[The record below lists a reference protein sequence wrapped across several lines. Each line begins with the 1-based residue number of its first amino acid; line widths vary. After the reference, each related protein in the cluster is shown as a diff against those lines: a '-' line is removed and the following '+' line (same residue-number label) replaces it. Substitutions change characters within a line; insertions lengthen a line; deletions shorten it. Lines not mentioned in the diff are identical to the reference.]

1 MNPSNLKQLSF
12 ANNPKFR
19 LALILI
25 YFAQW
30 LLQKICTTI
39 LSDQIQI
46 KTNRDSVTRVFPR
59 FKRFICFHW
68 LLVIFCSVLIGYC
81 FYFGFGFCD
90 TQLLLLSTELRLP
103 VIYLVFRITYEYQ
116 PLERRNETNSSLIFS
131 HFSWSS
137 TTWRPSN
144 VFTASFEGSNCRA
157 CIISWAFSEI

>member
-30 LLQKICTTI
+30 LLQKICTAI

-59 FKRFICFHW
+59 FKRFICFH
-68 LLVIFCSVLIGYC
+68 
-81 FYFGFGFCD
+81 
-90 TQLLLLSTELRLP
+90 
-103 VIYLVFRITYEYQ
+103 
-116 PLERRNETNSSLIFS
+116 
-131 HFSWSS
+131 
-137 TTWRPSN
+137 
-144 VFTASFEGSNCRA
+144 
-157 CIISWAFSEI
+157 

>member
-46 KTNRDSVTRVFPR
+46 KNQSRLCYSRFPA
-59 FKRFICFHW
+59 
-68 LLVIFCSVLIGYC
+68 L
-81 FYFGFGFCD
+81 
-90 TQLLLLSTELRLP
+90 
-103 VIYLVFRITYEYQ
+103 
-116 PLERRNETNSSLIFS
+116 
-131 HFSWSS
+131 
-137 TTWRPSN
+137 
-144 VFTASFEGSNCRA
+144 
-157 CIISWAFSEI
+157 

>member
-25 YFAQW
+25 NFAQW

-46 KTNRDSVTRVFPR
+46 KTNRDSVTRVALAPCD
-59 FKRFICFHW
+59 ILLCSDW
-68 LLVIFCSVLIGYC
+68 LL
-81 FYFGFGFCD
+81 
-90 TQLLLLSTELRLP
+90 LLLWFWVLRHSIAALSTELRLP
-103 VIYLVFRITYEYQ
+103 VIDLVLRITYEYQ